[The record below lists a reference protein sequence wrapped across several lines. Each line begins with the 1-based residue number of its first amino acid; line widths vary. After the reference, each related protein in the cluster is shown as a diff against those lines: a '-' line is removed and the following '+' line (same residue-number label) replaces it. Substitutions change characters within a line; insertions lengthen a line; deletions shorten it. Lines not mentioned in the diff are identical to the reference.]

1 LKSQIRLAIT
11 GNPGVGKH
19 TSTKFLCEKLRGL
32 KIIDINKI
40 IIDNNAFLLNDDLY
54 GKEVDIKK
62 TLKLIRDELKKG
74 GDIVIIGHLV
84 PYVLKPDGIDLVVVM
99 RRSPYEIIK
108 TFADREYSPEKIREN
123 VASEILGIS
132 FYDALKTFGKSKVI
146 EFDATGKTPQE
157 SAEEIVS
164 LLQNKLKRKIGM
176 VDWLSLVYE
185 KGDVQK
191 FLEYYYLFN
200 LFFLPKICF

>member
-1 LKSQIRLAIT
+1 MKSQIKLAIT

-19 TSTKFLCEKLRGL
+19 TSTKFVCEKLGDV
-32 KIIDINKI
+32 KIIDINKV
-40 IIDNNAFLLNDDLY
+40 IIDNNAFLPNDDRN

-62 TLKLIRDELKKG
+62 TSKLIRYELKKR
-74 GDIVIIGHLV
+74 GDLVIIGHLV

-108 TFADREYSPEKIREN
+108 TFEDREYSPEKIREN

-132 FYDALKTFGKSKVI
+132 FYDALKTFGKNKLI

-157 SAEEIVS
+157 NAEEMVL
-164 LLQNKLKRKIGM
+164 LLQNKLRHEIGM

-191 FLEYYYLFN
+191 FLEYY
-200 LFFLPKICF
+200 

>member
-1 LKSQIRLAIT
+1 LKSQIKLAIT

-19 TSTKFLCEKLRGL
+19 TSTKFVCEKLGDV
-32 KIIDINKI
+32 KIIDINKV
-40 IIDNNAFLLNDDLY
+40 IIDNNAFLPNDDRN

-62 TLKLIRDELKKG
+62 TSKLIRYELKRR
-74 GDIVIIGHLV
+74 GDLVIIGHLV

-108 TFADREYSPEKIREN
+108 TFEDREYSPEKIREN

-132 FYDALKTFGKSKVI
+132 FYDALKTFGKNKLI
-146 EFDATGKTPQE
+146 EFDATGKTPQQN
-157 SAEEIVS
+157 AEEMVL
-164 LLQNKLKRKIGM
+164 LLQNKLRHEIGM

-191 FLEYYYLFN
+191 FLEYY
-200 LFFLPKICF
+200 

>member
-1 LKSQIRLAIT
+1 LKSQIKLAIT

-19 TSTKFLCEKLRGL
+19 TSMKFVCEKLGDV
-32 KIIDINKI
+32 KIIDINKV
-40 IIDNNAFLLNDDLY
+40 IIDNNAFLPNDDRN

-62 TLKLIRDELKKG
+62 TSKLIRDELKKG
-74 GDIVIIGHLV
+74 DLVIIGHLV
-84 PYVLKPDGIDLVVVM
+84 PYVLKPNGIDLVVVM

-108 TFADREYSPEKIREN
+108 TFEDREYSSEKIREN

-132 FYDALKTFGKSKVI
+132 FYDALKTFGKNKLI
-146 EFDATGKTPQE
+146 EFDATGKTPQQN
-157 SAEEIVS
+157 AEEMVL
-164 LLQNKLKRKIGM
+164 LLQNKLRHEIGT

-191 FLEYYYLFN
+191 FLEYY
-200 LFFLPKICF
+200 

>member
-1 LKSQIRLAIT
+1 MRLAIT

-19 TSTKFLCEKLRGL
+19 TTTRFLCEKLEGL

-40 IIDNNAFLLNDDLY
+40 IIDNNAFLLNDEEY

-62 TLKLIRDELKKG
+62 TLKLMRYELKNG
-74 GDIVIIGHLV
+74 GDLVIIGHLV

-108 TFADREYSPEKIREN
+108 TFEDREYSPEKIREN
-123 VASEILGIS
+123 IASEILGIS
-132 FYDALKTFGKSKVI
+132 FYDALKTFGKNKVI
-146 EFDATGKTPQE
+146 EFDATGKTPQQ

-164 LLQNKLKRKIGM
+164 LLQNKLNHKIGM

-191 FLEYYYLFN
+191 FLEYY
-200 LFFLPKICF
+200 

>member
-1 LKSQIRLAIT
+1 MRLAIT

-19 TSTKFLCEKLRGL
+19 TSTRFLCEKLEGL

-40 IIDNNAFLLNDDLY
+40 IIDNNAFLLNDEEY

-62 TLKLIRDELKKG
+62 TLKLMRYELKNG
-74 GDIVIIGHLV
+74 GDLVIIGHLV

-108 TFADREYSPEKIREN
+108 TFEDREYSPEKIREN

-146 EFDATGKTPQE
+146 EFDATGKTPQQ

-191 FLEYYYLFN
+191 FLE
-200 LFFLPKICF
+200 

>member
-1 LKSQIRLAIT
+1 MKSQIRLAIT

-19 TSTKFLCEKLRGL
+19 TSTKFLCEKLGGV

-54 GKEVDIKK
+54 GIEVDIKK

-108 TFADREYSPEKIREN
+108 TFEDRGYSPDKIREN

-191 FLEYYYLFN
+191 FLEYY
-200 LFFLPKICF
+200 

>member
-1 LKSQIRLAIT
+1 MKSQIRLAIT

-19 TSTKFLCEKLRGL
+19 TSTKFLCEKLGGL

-99 RRSPYEIIK
+99 RRSPYEIIR
-108 TFADREYSPEKIREN
+108 TFEDREYSPEKIREN

-146 EFDATGKTPQE
+146 ELDATGKTPQQ

-191 FLEYYYLFN
+191 FLEYY
-200 LFFLPKICF
+200 

>member
-1 LKSQIRLAIT
+1 MKNQMRLAIT

-19 TSTKFLCEKLRGL
+19 TTTRFLCAKLEGL

-40 IIDNNAFLLNDDLY
+40 IIDNNAFLLNDEEY

-62 TLKLIRDELKKG
+62 TLKLMRYELKNG
-74 GDIVIIGHLV
+74 GDLVIIGHLV

-108 TFADREYSPEKIREN
+108 TFEDREYSPEKIREN
-123 VASEILGIS
+123 IASEILGIS
-132 FYDALKTFGKSKVI
+132 FYDALKTFGKNKVI
-146 EFDATGKTPQE
+146 EFDATGKTPQQ

-164 LLQNKLKRKIGM
+164 LLQNKLNHKIGM

-191 FLEYYYLFN
+191 FLEYY
-200 LFFLPKICF
+200 

>member
-1 LKSQIRLAIT
+1 
-11 GNPGVGKH
+11 VGKH
-19 TSTKFLCEKLRGL
+19 TSTKFVCEKLGDV
-32 KIIDINKI
+32 KIIDINKV
-40 IIDNNAFLLNDDLY
+40 IIDNNAFLPNDDRN

-62 TLKLIRDELKKG
+62 TSKLIRYELKRR
-74 GDIVIIGHLV
+74 GDLVIIGHLV

-108 TFADREYSPEKIREN
+108 TFEDREYSSEKIREN

-132 FYDALKTFGKSKVI
+132 FYDALKTFGKNKLI
-146 EFDATGKTPQE
+146 EFDATGKTPQQN
-157 SAEEIVS
+157 AEEMVL
-164 LLQNKLKRKIGM
+164 LLQNKLRHEIGM

-191 FLEYYYLFN
+191 FLEYY
-200 LFFLPKICF
+200 

>member
-1 LKSQIRLAIT
+1 MRLAIT

-19 TSTKFLCEKLRGL
+19 TSTRFLCEKLEGL

-40 IIDNNAFLLNDDLY
+40 IIDNNAFLPNDDEY

-62 TLKLIRDELKKG
+62 TLKLMRYELKNG
-74 GDIVIIGHLV
+74 GDLVIIGHLV

-108 TFADREYSPEKIREN
+108 TFEDREYSPEKIREN
-123 VASEILGIS
+123 IASEILGIS
-132 FYDALKTFGKSKVI
+132 FYDALKTFGKNKVI
-146 EFDATGKTPQE
+146 EFDATGKTPQQ

-164 LLQNKLKRKIGM
+164 LLQNKLNHKIGM

-191 FLEYYYLFN
+191 FLEYY
-200 LFFLPKICF
+200 

>member
-1 LKSQIRLAIT
+1 MIWRRDLKSQIKVAIT

-19 TSTKFLCEKLRGL
+19 TCTKIVCEKLGDV

-40 IIDNNAFLLNDDLY
+40 IIDNNAFLLNDDRN

-62 TLKLIRDELKKG
+62 TLKLIRNELKKG
-74 GDIVIIGHLV
+74 GDLVIIGHLV
-84 PYVLKPDGIDLVVVM
+84 PYLLRPDGIDIVVVM
-99 RRSPYEIIK
+99 RRSPYEIIR
-108 TFADREYSPEKIREN
+108 TFEERDYSPEKIREN

-132 FYDALKTFGKSKVI
+132 FYDALKTFGKNKVI
-146 EFDATGKTPQE
+146 EFDATGKTSQQA
-157 SAEEIVS
+157 AEEIVL
-164 LLQNKLKRKIGM
+164 LLQNKSKHEIGM

-191 FLEYYYLFN
+191 FLEYY
-200 LFFLPKICF
+200 

>member
-1 LKSQIRLAIT
+1 MTWRRDLKSQIKVAIT

-19 TSTKFLCEKLRGL
+19 TCTKIVCEKLGDV

-40 IIDNNAFLLNDDLY
+40 IIDNNAFLLNDDRN

-62 TLKLIRDELKKG
+62 TLKLIRNEIKKG
-74 GDIVIIGHLV
+74 GDLVIIGHLV
-84 PYVLKPDGIDLVVVM
+84 PYLLRPDGIDIVVVM
-99 RRSPYEIIK
+99 RRSPYEIIR
-108 TFADREYSPEKIREN
+108 TFEERDYSPEKIREN

-132 FYDALKTFGKSKVI
+132 FYDALKTFGKNKVI
-146 EFDATGKTPQE
+146 EFDATGKTSQQA
-157 SAEEIVS
+157 AEEIVL
-164 LLQNKLKRKIGM
+164 LLQNKSKHEIGM

-191 FLEYYYLFN
+191 FLEYY
-200 LFFLPKICF
+200 

>member
-1 LKSQIRLAIT
+1 LKSQIKVAIT

-19 TSTKFLCEKLRGL
+19 TITRIVCEKLGGV

-40 IIDNNAFLLNDDLY
+40 IIDNNAFLLNDDRN
-54 GKEVDIKK
+54 GKSVDIKK

-74 GDIVIIGHLV
+74 GDLVIIGHLV
-84 PYVLKPDGIDLVVVM
+84 PYILKPDGIDLVVVM
-99 RRSPYEIIK
+99 RRSPYEIIR
-108 TFADREYSPEKIREN
+108 TFEDREYSPEKIREN

-132 FYDALKTFGKSKVI
+132 FYDALKTFGKNKVI
-146 EFDATGKTPQE
+146 EFDATGKTSQQA
-157 SAEEIVS
+157 AEEIVL
-164 LLQNKLKRKIGM
+164 LLQNKSKHEIGM

-191 FLEYYYLFN
+191 FLEYY
-200 LFFLPKICF
+200 

>member
-1 LKSQIRLAIT
+1 MRLAIT

-19 TSTKFLCEKLRGL
+19 TSTRFLCEKLEGL

-40 IIDNNAFLLNDDLY
+40 IIDNNAFLLNDEEY

-62 TLKLIRDELKKG
+62 TLKLMRYELKNG
-74 GDIVIIGHLV
+74 GDLVIIGHLV

-108 TFADREYSPEKIREN
+108 TFEDREYSPEKIREN
-123 VASEILGIS
+123 IASEILGIS
-132 FYDALKTFGKSKVI
+132 FYDALKTFGKNKVI
-146 EFDATGKTPQE
+146 EFDATGKTPQQ

-164 LLQNKLKRKIGM
+164 LLQNKLNHKIGM
-176 VDWLSLVYE
+176 VDWISLVYE

-191 FLEYYYLFN
+191 FLEYY
-200 LFFLPKICF
+200 

>member
-1 LKSQIRLAIT
+1 MKSQIRLAIT

-19 TSTKFLCEKLRGL
+19 TSTKFLCEKLGGL

-108 TFADREYSPEKIREN
+108 TFEDREYSPGKIREN

-157 SAEEIVS
+157 SAEEIMS

-185 KGDVQK
+185 KGDAQK
-191 FLEYYYLFN
+191 FLEYY
-200 LFFLPKICF
+200 

>member
-1 LKSQIRLAIT
+1 MKSQIRLAIT

-19 TSTKFLCEKLRGL
+19 TSTKFLCEKLGDL

-108 TFADREYSPEKIREN
+108 TFEDREYSPEKIREN

-146 EFDATGKTPQE
+146 EFDATGKTPQQ

-164 LLQNKLKRKIGM
+164 LLENKLKRNIGT

-191 FLEYYYLFN
+191 FLEYY
-200 LFFLPKICF
+200 

>member
-1 LKSQIRLAIT
+1 MKSQIRLAIT

-19 TSTKFLCEKLRGL
+19 TSTKFLCEKLGGL

-108 TFADREYSPEKIREN
+108 TFEDREYSPEKIREN
-123 VASEILGIS
+123 IASEILGIS

-146 EFDATGKTPQE
+146 EFDATGKTPQQ

-191 FLEYYYLFN
+191 FLE
-200 LFFLPKICF
+200 

>member
-1 LKSQIRLAIT
+1 MRLAIT

-19 TSTKFLCEKLRGL
+19 TTTRFLCEKLEGL

-40 IIDNNAFLLNDDLY
+40 IIDNNAFLLNDDEY

-62 TLKLIRDELKKG
+62 TLKLMRYELKNG
-74 GDIVIIGHLV
+74 GDLVIIGHLV

-108 TFADREYSPEKIREN
+108 TFEDREYSPEKIREN
-123 VASEILGIS
+123 IASEILGIS
-132 FYDALKTFGKSKVI
+132 FYDALKTFGKNKVI
-146 EFDATGKTPQE
+146 EFDATGKTPQQ

-164 LLQNKLKRKIGM
+164 LLQNKLNHKIGM

-191 FLEYYYLFN
+191 FLEYY
-200 LFFLPKICF
+200 

>member
-1 LKSQIRLAIT
+1 MKSQIKLAIT

-19 TSTKFLCEKLRGL
+19 TSVKFVSEKLGGV
-32 KIIDINKI
+32 KIIDINKV
-40 IIDNNAFLLNDDLY
+40 IIDNDAFILNDDRY
-54 GKEVDIKK
+54 GIEVDIKK

-74 GDIVIIGHLV
+74 GDIVIIGHLI

-108 TFADREYSPEKIREN
+108 TFEDREYSPEKIREN

-146 EFDATGKTPQE
+146 EFDATGKTPQQ

-191 FLEYYYLFN
+191 FLEYY
-200 LFFLPKICF
+200 

>member
-1 LKSQIRLAIT
+1 MRLAIT

-19 TSTKFLCEKLRGL
+19 TSTRFLCEKLEGL

-40 IIDNNAFLLNDDLY
+40 IIDNNAFLLNDEEY

-62 TLKLIRDELKKG
+62 TLKLMRYELKNG
-74 GDIVIIGHLV
+74 GDLVIIGHLV

-108 TFADREYSPEKIREN
+108 TFEDREYSPEKIREN
-123 VASEILGIS
+123 IASEILGIS
-132 FYDALKTFGKSKVI
+132 FYDALKTFGKNKVI
-146 EFDATGKTPQE
+146 EFDATGKTPQQ

-164 LLQNKLKRKIGM
+164 LLQNKLNHKIGM

-191 FLEYYYLFN
+191 FLEYY
-200 LFFLPKICF
+200 

>member
-1 LKSQIRLAIT
+1 MKSQIKVAIT

-19 TSTKFLCEKLRGL
+19 TCTKIVCEKLGDI

-40 IIDNNAFLLNDDLY
+40 IIDNNAFLLNDDRN

-62 TLKLIRDELKKG
+62 TLKLIRNELKKG
-74 GDIVIIGHLV
+74 GDLVIIGHLV
-84 PYVLKPDGIDLVVVM
+84 PYLLRPDGIDIVVVM
-99 RRSPYEIIK
+99 RRSPYEIIR
-108 TFADREYSPEKIREN
+108 TFEERDYSPEKIREN

-132 FYDALKTFGKSKVI
+132 FYDALKTFGKNKVI
-146 EFDATGKTPQE
+146 EFDATGKTSQQA
-157 SAEEIVS
+157 AEEIVL
-164 LLQNKLKRKIGM
+164 LLQNKSKHEIGM

-191 FLEYYYLFN
+191 FLEYY
-200 LFFLPKICF
+200 

>member
-1 LKSQIRLAIT
+1 MKSQIRLAIT

-19 TSTKFLCEKLRGL
+19 TSAKFLCEKLGGL

-54 GKEVDIKK
+54 GKEVDRKK

-108 TFADREYSPEKIREN
+108 TFEDREYSPEKIREN

-146 EFDATGKTPQE
+146 EFDATGKTPQQ

-191 FLEYYYLFN
+191 FLE
-200 LFFLPKICF
+200 

>member
-1 LKSQIRLAIT
+1 LKSQIKVAIT

-19 TSTKFLCEKLRGL
+19 TCTKIVCEKLGDI

-40 IIDNNAFLLNDDLY
+40 IIDNNAFLLNDDRN

-62 TLKLIRDELKKG
+62 TLKLIRNELKKG
-74 GDIVIIGHLV
+74 GDLVIIGHLV
-84 PYVLKPDGIDLVVVM
+84 PYLLRPDGIDIVVVM
-99 RRSPYEIIK
+99 RRSPYEIIR
-108 TFADREYSPEKIREN
+108 TFEERDYSPEKIREN

-132 FYDALKTFGKSKVI
+132 FYDALKTFGKNKVI
-146 EFDATGKTPQE
+146 EFDATGKTSQQA
-157 SAEEIVS
+157 AEEIVL
-164 LLQNKLKRKIGM
+164 LLQNKSKHEIGM

-191 FLEYYYLFN
+191 FLEYY
-200 LFFLPKICF
+200 

>member
-1 LKSQIRLAIT
+1 MKSQIKLAIT

-19 TSTKFLCEKLRGL
+19 TSTKFVCEKLGDV
-32 KIIDINKI
+32 KIIDINKV
-40 IIDNNAFLLNDDLY
+40 IIDNNAFLPNDDRN

-62 TLKLIRDELKKG
+62 TSKLIRDELKKG
-74 GDIVIIGHLV
+74 DLVIIGHLV

-108 TFADREYSPEKIREN
+108 TFEDREYSSEKIREN

-132 FYDALKTFGKSKVI
+132 FYDALKTFGKNKLI
-146 EFDATGKTPQE
+146 EFDATGKTPQQN
-157 SAEEIVS
+157 AEEMVL
-164 LLQNKLKRKIGM
+164 LLQNKLRHEIGM

-191 FLEYYYLFN
+191 FLEYY
-200 LFFLPKICF
+200 

>member
-1 LKSQIRLAIT
+1 MKSQIRLAIT

-19 TSTKFLCEKLRGL
+19 TSTKFLCEKLGGL

-108 TFADREYSPEKIREN
+108 TFEDREYLPEKIREN

-157 SAEEIVS
+157 SAEEIMS

-185 KGDVQK
+185 KGDAQK
-191 FLEYYYLFN
+191 FLEYY
-200 LFFLPKICF
+200 

>member
-19 TSTKFLCEKLRGL
+19 TSTRFLCEKLGDP

-40 IIDNNAFLLNDDLY
+40 IIDNNAFLLNYDQY

-62 TLKLIRDELKKG
+62 TLKLLRDELKNKG
-74 GDIVIIGHLV
+74 DLVIIGHLV
-84 PYVLKPDGIDLVVVM
+84 PYVLKPDEIDLVVVM

-108 TFADREYSPEKIREN
+108 TFKDRGYSPDKIREN

-132 FYDALKTFGKSKVI
+132 FYDALKTFGKGKVM
-146 EFDATGKTPQE
+146 EFDATGKTPQQ
-157 SAEEIVS
+157 SAEEMAS
-164 LLQNKLKRKIGM
+164 LLQGKLKHKIGM

-185 KGDVQK
+185 KGDIQK
-191 FLEYYYLFN
+191 FLEYY
-200 LFFLPKICF
+200 

>member
-1 LKSQIRLAIT
+1 MKSQIKVAIT

-19 TSTKFLCEKLRGL
+19 TCTKIVCEKLGDV

-40 IIDNNAFLLNDDLY
+40 IIDNNAFLLNDDRN

-62 TLKLIRDELKKG
+62 TLKLIRSELKKG
-74 GDIVIIGHLV
+74 GDLVIIGHLV
-84 PYVLKPDGIDLVVVM
+84 PYLLRPDGIDIVVVM
-99 RRSPYEIIK
+99 RRSPYEIIR
-108 TFADREYSPEKIREN
+108 TFEERDYPPEKIREN

-132 FYDALKTFGKSKVI
+132 FYDALKTFGKNKVI
-146 EFDATGKTPQE
+146 EFDATGKTSQQA
-157 SAEEIVS
+157 AEEIVL
-164 LLQNKLKRKIGM
+164 LLQNKSKHEIGM

-191 FLEYYYLFN
+191 FLEYY
-200 LFFLPKICF
+200 

>member
-1 LKSQIRLAIT
+1 MKSQIRLAIT

-19 TSTKFLCEKLRGL
+19 TSTKFLCEKLGGL

-54 GKEVDIKK
+54 GKEVDRKK

-108 TFADREYSPEKIREN
+108 TFEDREYSPGKIREN

-146 EFDATGKTPQE
+146 ELDATGKTPQQ

-191 FLEYYYLFN
+191 FLEYY
-200 LFFLPKICF
+200 

>member
-1 LKSQIRLAIT
+1 MKSQIKVAIT

-19 TSTKFLCEKLRGL
+19 TCTKIVCEKLGDV

-40 IIDNNAFLLNDDLY
+40 IIDNNAFLLNDDRN

-62 TLKLIRDELKKG
+62 TLKLIRNELKKG
-74 GDIVIIGHLV
+74 GDLVIIGHLV
-84 PYVLKPDGIDLVVVM
+84 PYLLRPDGIDIVVVM
-99 RRSPYEIIK
+99 RRSPYEIIR
-108 TFADREYSPEKIREN
+108 TFEERDYSPEKIREN

-132 FYDALKTFGKSKVI
+132 FYDALKTFGKNKVI
-146 EFDATGKTPQE
+146 EFDATGKTSQQA
-157 SAEEIVS
+157 AEEIVL
-164 LLQNKLKRKIGM
+164 LLQNKSKHEIGM

-191 FLEYYYLFN
+191 FLEYY
-200 LFFLPKICF
+200 